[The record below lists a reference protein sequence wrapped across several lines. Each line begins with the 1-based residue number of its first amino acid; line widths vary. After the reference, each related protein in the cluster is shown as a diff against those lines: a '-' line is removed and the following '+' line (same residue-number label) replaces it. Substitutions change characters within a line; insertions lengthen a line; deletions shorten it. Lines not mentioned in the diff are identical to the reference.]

1 MEIDKLINLLCKA
14 SRLSV
19 NQTKTIVH
27 FEGLME
33 LELTPFKTLLPYKF
47 SDLSIGFRYLGYYL
61 KTWAHRADDWD
72 WLVAKLTKKN
82 GLWCNRWLSMG
93 GRYILVKTVLEGQ
106 PVYWMSMEAIPRSVI
121 NKIRKLMFHF
131 LWNGHLDT
139 QQYHLCRWETLSRP
153 KKNGGWGF

>member
-1 MEIDKLINLLCKA
+1 
-14 SRLSV
+14 
-19 NQTKTIVH
+19 
-27 FEGLME
+27 
-33 LELTPFKTLLPYKF
+33 
-47 SDLSIGFRYLGYYL
+47 
-61 KTWAHRADDWD
+61 
-72 WLVAKLTKKN
+72 
-82 GLWCNRWLSMG
+82 MG

-131 LWNGHLDT
+131 LWNGQSDT